1 MKKYL
6 ITYDL
11 KDSSLNTYIELHKA
25 IKASGAS
32 WWHYLE
38 STWIIKTTQLSANE
52 ISSKLVPHIK
62 QGDRLLVIEIDTSN
76 KQGWLPK
83 DAWDWLNTSL

>member
-11 KDSSLNTYIELHKA
+11 KNTAIEGYLPLHEA
-25 IKASGAS
+25 IKKNCIS

-38 STWIIKTTQLSANE
+38 STWIVKSNILNAND
-52 ISSKLVPHIK
+52 ISSKLTPFVK
-62 QGDRLLVIEIDTSN
+62 TGDRLLVVEITSN
-76 KQGWLPK
+76 SQGLLPK
-83 DAWDWLNTSL
+83 EAWDWLNSD

>member
-11 KDSSLNTYIELHKA
+11 KDSTLNAYIKLHDE
-25 IKASGAS
+25 IKKSSIS

-38 STWIIKTTQLSANE
+38 STWIIKADDDANS
-52 ISSKLVPHIK
+52 ISSKLVPYLK
-62 QGDRLLVIEIDTSN
+62 QGDRLLVVEIVSTN

-83 DAWDWLNTSL
+83 DAWDWLNS